1 MTPAAAVR
9 AAIPRDVADL
19 LRALRTAGFGAYV
32 VGGAVRDV
40 IAGRVPAD
48 WDLAT
53 EATPDQLRALF
64 PTATYEN
71 RFGTV
76 GVPTDQGVV
85 REITTFRADSG
96 SGDGRRPDDVTFL
109 PRIEGDLARRDFTIN
124 AIAFGLAPGAS
135 RRADPIADGAIVD
148 PHGGINDLANALLR
162 AVGDPAE
169 RFIEDALRML
179 RAIRFVAR
187 FNLTVEAGTT
197 AAIKRDAPLA
207 ARLSGERIGAE
218 IEGILAA
225 AHPARAL
232 QLAADLGIFAAI
244 APALATEWNAEVGT
258 RVEAVGG
265 ETLPDAPDPL
275 GRMSELLLPIADDDD
290 VAALLESWRRPRAT
304 IAAIQQIRALDR
316 AVAVAEGEATRGHL
330 DGAALRIVAAATTG
344 DPRDAARQIRR
355 RVATGRASH
364 AAAALLSACA
374 QGDDQQLPAA
384 ASDLALAGDQ
394 LVARLGR
401 TPGPWVAAL
410 LARLVDDVAHRRV
423 ANAEGDLLAWSER
436 VVASEGRDSIA

>member
-64 PTATYEN
+64 PHATYEN

-76 GVPTDQGVV
+76 GVPTIDGVV

-96 SGDGRRPDDVTFL
+96 SSDSRRPDEVTFL

-148 PHGGINDLANALLR
+148 PHGGIEDLANGLLR

-169 RFIEDALRML
+169 RFTEDALRML
-179 RAIRFVAR
+179 RALRFVAR
-187 FNLTVEAGTT
+187 FNLTVETNTA

-225 AHPARAL
+225 VRPARAL
-232 QLAADLGIFAAI
+232 QLAADLGALAAI
-244 APALATEWNAEVGT
+244 APALAAEWSAEVGT

-265 ETLPDAPDPL
+265 DALPDSPDPL

-316 AVAVAEGEATRGHL
+316 AVEVAESEAKRGDL
-330 DGAALRIVAAATTG
+330 DGATLRIVAAATTG

-355 RVATGRASH
+355 RVAAGRASG
-364 AAAALLSACA
+364 ASAALLNACM
-374 QGDDQQLPAA
+374 QGDEQQLPAA
-384 ASDLALAGDQ
+384 ASDLVLAGDQ
-394 LVARLGR
+394 LVARLSR

-423 ANAEGDLLAWSER
+423 ANAESDLLAWSER
-436 VVASEGRDSIA
+436 IVASEGRDSIA